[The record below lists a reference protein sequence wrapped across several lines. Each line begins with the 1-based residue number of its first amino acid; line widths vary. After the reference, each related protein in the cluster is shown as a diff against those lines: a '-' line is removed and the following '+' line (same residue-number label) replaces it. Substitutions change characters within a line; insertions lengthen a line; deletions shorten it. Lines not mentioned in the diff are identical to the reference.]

1 MCNFTWKT
9 QNRLFGSLRKLYIGL
24 FCYFQWNVALL
35 ETHINNAEEL
45 FNRNRKM
52 IKRFDCS
59 FFCFCFFPF
68 LFLDLGTTS
77 TQYIVTRKEK
87 GLKRVLSTTKK
98 KLIENEYMTL
108 ILFQSKLFFMVK
120 RTWDFF
126 ISNWRYNQVSN
137 VLSKGRSWT
146 RAIS

>member
-87 GLKRVLSTTKK
+87 GLKRVLSKK
-98 KLIENEYMTL
+98 KKKINRKWIYDADSFSIKTIFYGKTHLRFFY
-108 ILFQSKLFFMVK
+108 FQL
-120 RTWDFF
+120 T
-126 ISNWRYNQVSN
+126 I
-137 VLSKGRSWT
+137 
-146 RAIS
+146 